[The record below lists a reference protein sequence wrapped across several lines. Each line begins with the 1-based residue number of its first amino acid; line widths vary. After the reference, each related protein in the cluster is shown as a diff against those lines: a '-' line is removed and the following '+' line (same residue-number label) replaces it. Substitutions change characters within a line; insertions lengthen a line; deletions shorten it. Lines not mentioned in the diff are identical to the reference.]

1 MTEMTG
7 LANKKNVKTIIVN
20 MFHMF
25 KMVEKKHHYD
35 KEMKD

>member
-20 MFHMF
+20 MLRMF
-25 KMVEKKHHYD
+25 KKVEEKHDYD